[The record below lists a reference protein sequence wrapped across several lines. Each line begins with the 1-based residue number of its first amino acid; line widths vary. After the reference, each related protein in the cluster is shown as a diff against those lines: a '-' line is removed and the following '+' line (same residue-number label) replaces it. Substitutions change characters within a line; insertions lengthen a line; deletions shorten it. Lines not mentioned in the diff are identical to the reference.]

1 METNLQPAMR
11 KPGRSQHWPGLMK
24 VMMMLLVVAE
34 LAPQLDVELD
44 VELAAELAAVRL
56 QLILMIECVL
66 HLRPLVQLEQ
76 LTVGNKQ

>member
-1 METNLQPAMR
+1 MR

-34 LAPQLDVELD
+34 LALQLD

>member
-1 METNLQPAMR
+1 MATNLQPVMR

-34 LAPQLDVELD
+34 LALQLD

-66 HLRPLVQLEQ
+66 RLRPLVQLEQ